1 MRYTVFLWLK
11 LGINYFLT
19 NNFGYKV
26 YHGFLNLVFHTSFS
40 GMLEGL
46 FRVFWYSTTPWPTLT
61 TQKLQF
67 EFLIF
72 GILSTDETQK

>member
-1 MRYTVFLWLK
+1 MVFL
-11 LGINYFLT
+11 I
-19 NNFGYKV
+19 
-26 YHGFLNLVFHTSFS
+26 LVFHTSFS